1 MVLVYLRSDVTG
13 LHLAAGGSGGALHTT
28 EHVGDDAV
36 WEMSGPDDHSYTLTS
51 AATPTVLR
59 ALPVAPVR
67 APYGERGV
75 SVHVE
80 APGGRVV
87 TDGLEGAGSGG
98 DHDVTAAATAASP
111 AVFTA
116 LTAPPRLPSTY
127 VAEMDERG
135 FATIEGVLQPD
146 DLRELNAARAA
157 MEGDMARR
165 HQLPSDGR
173 FSLDSAE
180 LLSTTPTMAKA
191 SFHPVALWVIQRYL
205 GVRDL
210 QESHIPVFTV
220 LKPAGETLRHRR
232 PAGGWVRE
240 RPSEGPGECL
250 GSVLRP
256 YDLMQCRCG
265 GVGFL

>member
-1 MVLVYLRSDVTG
+1 
-13 LHLAAGGSGGALHTT
+13 
-28 EHVGDDAV
+28 
-36 WEMSGPDDHSYTLTS
+36 
-51 AATPTVLR
+51 
-59 ALPVAPVR
+59 
-67 APYGERGV
+67 
-75 SVHVE
+75 
-80 APGGRVV
+80 
-87 TDGLEGAGSGG
+87 
-98 DHDVTAAATAASP
+98 
-111 AVFTA
+111 
-116 LTAPPRLPSTY
+116 
-127 VAEMDERG
+127 
-135 FATIEGVLQPD
+135 
-146 DLRELNAARAA
+146 
-157 MEGDMARR
+157 MARR

-180 LLSTTPTMAKA
+180 LLSTAPTMAKA

-240 RPSEGPGECL
+240 RPAEGPGECL
-250 GSVLRP
+250 GSALRP